1 MGAPDPR
8 LDSGGHVDFRIT
20 RMLKSYSKQDP
31 SPNRVKPVP
40 IPVIRRILMVAQ
52 ASSSPFNLA
61 VADMIV
67 IAFFF
72 LLRPGEY
79 AISNAESTPFELKDV
94 QLFRG
99 QRRLDLS
106 SASEAE
112 ITTSTFASLTFD
124 KQKNGVRGEVIGHAP
139 SGATDLCP
147 VRAIARRVLHL
158 KQHNTAPSTPLAHA
172 FIGTNTVAHV
182 KPSDITSAIKL
193 AVRFLGPSIGF
204 LPSDVTARC
213 LRAAGANALLCGGV
227 DTDVIRLLGRW
238 RSDEMLRYL
247 HTQAGPVL
255 RDFSRKMLQG
265 GTFTLIPNQQVP
277 SS

>member
-1 MGAPDPR
+1 
-8 LDSGGHVDFRIT
+8 
-20 RMLKSYSKQDP
+20 MLKAYSKKDP
-31 SPNRVKPVP
+31 PPNRVKPIP
-40 IPVIRRILMVAQ
+40 IPVIRRILMVPQ
-52 ASSSPFNLA
+52 ASNTPINLA

-79 AISNAESTPFELKDV
+79 AISAAESTPFELKDV

-99 QRRLDLS
+99 QRRLDVTT
-106 SASEAE
+106 ASEAE
-112 ITTSTFASLTFD
+112 ITTATFASLTFD
-124 KQKNGVRGEVIGHAP
+124 KQKNGVRGEVVGHAP
-139 SGATDLCP
+139 SGAIDLCP

-158 KQHNTAPSTPLAHA
+158 RQHNAAPSTPLAHA
-172 FIGTNTVAHV
+172 FDANHHMVSV
-182 KPSDITSAIKL
+182 KPKDITSAIKL
-193 AVRFLGPSIGF
+193 AVRFLGPTIGF

-227 DTDVIRLLGRW
+227 DTDIIRLLGRW

-277 SS
+277 IS